1 MGCVYRPKGRKQW
14 MVKWRDLNGVI
25 HRVSSRSKLKTD
37 AQRLLRDREHKTDQ
51 GVLITPEVGKIT
63 FGDGV
68 QLLVDYHTAR
78 DRSTKKLEGRIAKH
92 LTPHFGQRRLMASI
106 TGADLMDY
114 VAKRKKDVTV
124 LKDGRQKA
132 VKNATVNRE
141 LTWVKQMFTLAI
153 RAGKLLNRP
162 HFELLPE
169 NNARQGFFEPEQ
181 YQSVLKHL
189 PEELRPVATFAY
201 ITGWRMKDEVLG
213 LEWRQ
218 VDMKAGEVRLEP
230 GTTKNKEGR
239 TFPFTAGLRTLLEA
253 QLKEHERW
261 KKKGHI
267 VPQVFFREVAI
278 GRRGPL
284 RPRKITSMSKAFK
297 SACVRAGCP
306 GRIPHDFRRT
316 AVRNLERAGVPRSVA
331 MKMVGHKT
339 ESVYRRYAIVSGNDL
354 KEAAAKLDAAAV

>member
-1 MGCVYRPKGRKQW
+1 MGCVYRPKGRKTW
-14 MVKWRDLNGVI
+14 MVKWRDLNGAV

-63 FGDGV
+63 FGEGV
-68 QLLVDYHTAR
+68 KLLLGHHEAR
-78 DRSTKKLEGRIAKH
+78 DRSINKLKGRIDKH
-92 LTPHFGQRRLMASI
+92 LLPYFGERRLMASI
-106 TGADLMDY
+106 SGADLMEY
-114 VAKRKKDVTV
+114 IAKRKKDVTV
-124 LKDGRQKA
+124 LKDGRKKLP
-132 VKNATVNRE
+132 KNATINRE
-141 LTWVKQMFTLAI
+141 LTWVNHMFTLAI
-153 RAGKLLNRP
+153 RAGKLLHRP
-162 HFELLPE
+162 HIEELSE
-169 NNARQGFFEPEQ
+169 NNTRTGFFEHDQ
-181 YQSVLKHL
+181 YIAVLKHL
-189 PEELRPVATFAY
+189 PEELRPVVTFAY

-218 VDMKAGEVRLEP
+218 VDMTAGEVRLEP
-230 GTTKNKEGR
+230 GTTKNKDGR

-261 KKKGHI
+261 KKKDRI

-297 SACVRAGCP
+297 SACVKAGCP

-316 AVRNLERAGVPRSVA
+316 AVRNLERAGVSRSVA

-339 ESVYRRYAIVSGNDL
+339 ESVYRRYAIVSGSDL
-354 KEAAAKLDAAAV
+354 KEAATKLDAAAV